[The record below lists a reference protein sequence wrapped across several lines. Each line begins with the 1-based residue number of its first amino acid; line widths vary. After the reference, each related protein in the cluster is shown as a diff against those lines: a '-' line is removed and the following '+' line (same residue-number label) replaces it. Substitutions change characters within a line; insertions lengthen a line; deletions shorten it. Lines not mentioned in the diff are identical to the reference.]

1 MKGLFHWWQKMG
13 EIFKIG
19 EISTDNEDFL
29 KQMLE
34 TLENKGF
41 LYEVFRKYTHKHF
54 DVVIYTTK

>member
-1 MKGLFHWWQKMG
+1 MG

-41 LYEVFRKYTHKHF
+41 LYEVFRKYTYKHF